1 MSEQQAIVPAAGGE
15 TVEAAAFL
23 SHLNAIAGLG
33 PDHPLAR
40 EAVAACG
47 LSDRTAYTGPEMQA
61 IEAAIAQKV
70 QLKLAI
76 SDHPDGIRYVRPE
89 LGGWWPLAGR
99 PEAPVVAGPRRR
111 AISV

>member
-76 SDHPDGIRYVRPE
+76 SDHPDV
-89 LGGWWPLAGR
+89 GGLKALISSVNR
-99 PEAPVVAGPRRR
+99 LVAARREA
-111 AISV
+111 